1 MSIFDFYD
9 DDENAN
15 GTIEL
20 RSSIT
25 TNDENENQIKKKKL
39 KQIDAQH

>member
-9 DDENAN
+9 DDDNAN

-25 TNDENENQIKKKKL
+25 NNENDK
-39 KQIDAQH
+39 

>member
-9 DDENAN
+9 DDENVN
-15 GTIEL
+15 RTIEL

-25 TNDENENQIKKKKL
+25 TNDENRINKRHKDQINV
-39 KQIDAQH
+39 QH